1 MVAPMT
7 QAALS
12 KRRGPGED
20 SIYWDAS
27 KNRYVGAVSL
37 GFSPAGTRI
46 RKKVTGRTK
55 TEVRDKL
62 RDLHKQVEGGLRP
75 RRRYTVGD
83 ALDDWLA
90 RGLDRVS
97 ARTVTLYRDTIAKAL
112 REELGSVRLTELSA
126 SHVQSAL
133 GAIAAGRSTRTV
145 QIAHNVLVR
154 AIRHA
159 ERDDLVRRNVAARVK
174 PPKGQLGGR
183 PSKSLTLEQAVALMT
198 AARGT
203 RLEAYIVLSLLS
215 GLRTEEA
222 RALRWDHVVA
232 WVGGQWEPVSA
243 AGFDHEQL
251 AVFVWRANRAG
262 GDTKTPESRR
272 TLALPRRCVEALR
285 EHRVRQAEDRLAAG
299 PLWQDHGLVFASA
312 VGTPM
317 DDHNVRRMFRMITEA
332 AGLGTGWVPRELRH
346 TFVSLL
352 SARGVPVE
360 AIALLAGHNQTATTE
375 LIYRHLDRL
384 SRPDPEDEPPRLPKG
399 DVQPSPPQAPAL
411 GLVTLFVNV
420 SSWRS

>member
-7 QAALS
+7 HAALS
-12 KRRGPGED
+12 KRRGQGED

-62 RDLHKQVEGGLRP
+62 RELHKQVEGGLRP
-75 RRRYTVGD
+75 RRRYTVED
-83 ALDDWLA
+83 ALEDWLA
-90 RGLDRVS
+90 HGLDGVS
-97 ARTVTLYRDTIAKAL
+97 ARTMTLYRGTMAKAL
-112 REELGSVRLTELSA
+112 REELGTVRLTELTA
-126 SHVQSAL
+126 ADVQGAL
-133 GAIAAGRSTRTV
+133 AAMALRLSSRTV

-159 ERDDLVRRNVAARVK
+159 ERDDLVGRNVAALVK

-183 PSKSLTLEQAVALMT
+183 PSKSLTLEQAVALMA
-198 AARGT
+198 AARST

-232 WVGGQWEPVSA
+232 CVDGQWRPVSEV
-243 AGFDHEQL
+243 GFDHEQL
-251 AVFVWRANRAG
+251 AVFVWRADRAG
-262 GDTKTPESRR
+262 CDTKAPKSRR
-272 TLALPRRCVEALR
+272 ALARRCVEVLR
-285 EHRVRQAEDRLAAG
+285 EHRARQAEDRLVAG

-312 VGTPM
+312 VGTLQ
-317 DDHNVRRMFRMITEA
+317 DDHNVRRQFRVITEA
-332 AGLGTGWVPRELRH
+332 AGLGRTWVPRELRH

-352 SARGVPVE
+352 SAHGVPVE

-375 LIYRHLDRL
+375 LVYRHQI
-384 SRPDPEDEPPRLPKG
+384 
-399 DVQPSPPQAPAL
+399 VPAL
-411 GLVTLFVNV
+411 TRGAEVIDQIFG
-420 SSWRS
+420 